1 MAIQIRA
8 GDVSENPV
16 TGERAIVLE
25 APPENPERRL
35 VVEMHARPGAAVVGE
50 HLHPA
55 IRERFEVLSGRLG
68 VKLDGKRSAIGPGEA
83 VDVPAG
89 RWHDWWQEG
98 PDKAVVRIE
107 ITPGDR
113 FIEMIRTIFGLAL
126 DGKTNT
132 KGMPRPLQLV
142 AIGREFDDVLI
153 FRQPPR
159 AVQRAVFGALAP
171 LARAR
176 GYRGSYPRYTQAVV
190 HGTPEDVRSGAE
202 LRTEF
207 GPGPGPPR

>member
-1 MAIQIRA
+1 
-8 GDVSENPV
+8 
-16 TGERAIVLE
+16 
-25 APPENPERRL
+25 
-35 VVEMHARPGAAVVGE
+35 VVGE

-55 IRERFEVLSGRLG
+55 IHERFEVLSGRLG